1 MASAGEAAL
10 GALELRKCAR
20 RSPNF
25 HAAAPAQE
33 AADASAAAVDFTY
46 ELSEVRN
53 GARPTSCTTALAAT
67 GW

>member
-1 MASAGEAAL
+1 M
-10 GALELRKCAR
+10 RKCAR